1 MNEKLGISQETLA
14 FFLPFISLFGSTF
27 ILLIVVLVLN
37 SLASRF
43 IRRTVDATELRR
55 KWLVQTR
62 NGIIL
67 IFILGLVLI
76 WGEELR
82 TLALSVVAIAV
93 AFVVATKELILCVT
107 GSLLKTGAGS
117 FDIGDRIQIKDF
129 RGDVIDQTLLATTIL
144 EVGPG
149 KLTHQR
155 TGRMAVIPNA
165 LFVSE
170 PVINESYTR
179 QYVLHV
185 FTVPFKRTDKWQAA
199 QKALLAATEKHCKPY
214 LENARIYMQRLSD
227 ERGLDAS
234 SVDPRVTIQVPSAA
248 EIHLVVRFP
257 VRASQRSYIEQ
268 LILSD
273 VFTEDFSGKSKSAEE
288 EAEEE
293 EEEKQKY
300 NDIPAR

>member
-1 MNEKLGISQETLA
+1 MFETIGISPETFA
-14 FFLPFISLFGSTF
+14 FFAPIISLFGSSF
-27 ILLIVVLVLN
+27 MLLVVVLVLN
-37 SLASRF
+37 SLISRF
-43 IRRTVDATELRR
+43 IRRTVDASELRR
-55 KWLVQTR
+55 KWLVQSR

-67 IFILGLVLI
+67 IFILGLILI

-107 GSLLKTGAGS
+107 GSLLKAGAGS
-117 FDIGDRIQIKDF
+117 FNIGDRIQVKDF

-185 FTVPFKRTDKWQAA
+185 FTVPFKRTDNWQAA
-199 QKALLAATEKHCKPY
+199 QQALLATTLKHCQSY
-214 LENARIYMQRLSD
+214 LENARLYLQRLNY
-227 ERGLDAS
+227 ERGLDSS
-234 SVDPRVTIQVPSAA
+234 SVDPRVTIQLPSAT

-257 VRASQRSYIEQ
+257 VRATQRSYIEQ
-268 LILSD
+268 LILSE
-273 VFTEDFSGKSKSAEE
+273 VFTEDYSGKDKNTEK
-288 EAEEE
+288 EAED
-293 EEEKQKY
+293 EK
-300 NDIPAR
+300 

>member
-1 MNEKLGISQETLA
+1 MLEKFGLSNEQLTLFA
-14 FFLPFISLFGSTF
+14 PLISLFGSTLILILVMLLLRSLLAQF
-27 ILLIVVLVLN
+27 IK
-37 SLASRF
+37 
-43 IRRTVDATELRR
+43 RTVDSTELRR

-62 NGIIL
+62 NGVIL
-67 IFILGLVLI
+67 IFLLGLILI

-107 GSLLKTGAGS
+107 GSILKTGAGS

-149 KLTHQR
+149 KHTHQR

-179 QYVLHV
+179 QFALHV
-185 FTVPFKRTDKWQAA
+185 FTVPFKRTDNWRAA
-199 QKALLAATEKHCKPY
+199 QQALLASAEKHCASY
-214 LENARIYMQRLSD
+214 LEDARLYLQRRND
-227 ERGLDAS
+227 ERGLDSS
-234 SVDPRVTIQVPSAA
+234 SVAPRVMIQVPVAA
-248 EIHLVVRFP
+248 EIHLVVRIP
-257 VRASQRSYIEQ
+257 VRASQRSFMEQ
-268 LILSD
+268 TILSE
-273 VFTEDFSGKSKSAEE
+273 VFQHDFTVKVADT
-288 EAEEE
+288 EEE
-293 EEEKQKY
+293 ETKHIE
-300 NDIPAR
+300 

>member
-1 MNEKLGISQETLA
+1 MNEKLGISQETFA
-14 FFLPFISLFGSTF
+14 FFLPIISLFGSTF
-27 ILLIVVLVLN
+27 ILLVVVLVLN

-43 IRRTVDATELRR
+43 IRRTVNSSELRR

-67 IFILGLVLI
+67 IFILGLILI

-199 QKALLAATEKHCKPY
+199 QQTLLVAASKHCQPY
-214 LENARIYMQRLSD
+214 LENARLYMQRLSD

-234 SVDPRVTIQVPSAA
+234 SVDPRVTIQVPTAA

-268 LILSD
+268 LILSE
-273 VFTEDFSGKSKSAEE
+273 VFTEDYSGKGKSTD
-288 EAEEE
+288 EE
-293 EEEKQKY
+293 EEEKEE
-300 NDIPAR
+300 N

>member
-1 MNEKLGISQETLA
+1 MNEKLGISQETFA
-14 FFLPFISLFGSTF
+14 FFAPIISLFGSTF
-27 ILLIVVLVLN
+27 LLFLVMLVLN

-62 NGIIL
+62 NGFIL
-67 IFILGLVLI
+67 LFILGLILI

-117 FDIGDRIQIKDF
+117 FNIGDRIQIKDF

-199 QKALLAATEKHCKPY
+199 HQALLAAASKHCQPY
-214 LENARIYMQRLSD
+214 LENARMYMQRLSD

-234 SVDPRVTIQVPSAA
+234 SVDPRVTIQVPTAA

-268 LILSD
+268 LILSE
-273 VFTEDFSGKSKSAEE
+273 VFTEDYSGKGKSTEE

-293 EEEKQKY
+293 S
-300 NDIPAR
+300 